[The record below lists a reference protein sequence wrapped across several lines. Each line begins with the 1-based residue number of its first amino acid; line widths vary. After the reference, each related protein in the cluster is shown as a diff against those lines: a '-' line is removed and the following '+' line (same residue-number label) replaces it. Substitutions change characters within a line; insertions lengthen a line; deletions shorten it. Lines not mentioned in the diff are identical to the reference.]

1 MNPLLPPNATD
12 LEKKLAETGAEAF
25 KQPSIRQVKDVDKA
39 PADFLAF
46 LAWER
51 QVNYWR
57 DEWPDAL
64 KRRIINEAIP
74 QHKIKGTPAAIK
86 RALEPFGFEVTLIEW
101 FQTSPPGRPGTFSL
115 ELDLVGKE
123 LTEETYH
130 EVNRLVED
138 SKAATRHVTNV
149 QITSNPVL
157 FINTAIA
164 LQDAV
169 TIDCMPQGY
178 Q

>member
-1 MNPLLPPNATD
+1 MKSLLPPNATD
-12 LEKKLAETGAEAF
+12 LEKKLADVGADAF
-25 KQPSIRQVKDVDKA
+25 NLPSIKLAKDVDHA
-39 PADFLAF
+39 PSDFLAY

-64 KRRIINEAIP
+64 KRHIINQAIP

-86 RALEPFGFEVTLIEW
+86 RALEPFGFQVELIEW
-101 FQTSPPGRPGTFSL
+101 FQMEPPGKPGTFAL

-123 LTEETYH
+123 LSEETYH

-138 SKAATRHVTNV
+138 SKAATRHVSNV

-157 FINTAIA
+157 YINTAIA

-169 TIDCMPQGY
+169 IIECMPQGY